1 VAQAEA
7 LERFPPDQ
15 LLRVRNNTLLQIAI
29 LFCTLSLSAFGGG
42 KVVLPTMHHD
52 AVQTRPDYSFNNHQW
67 MDDADFVNL
76 FSISMAAPG
85 PSMMV
90 VTLVGLKACLPYGAA
105 MAILGAL
112 VATLA
117 MFVPSSFLVY
127 FAGNWWDSWEESP
140 WRHSIMDAIMP
151 ISTGLILAATWII
164 AKTSIHSL
172 PTAIM
177 GVVALLLMLFTKIN
191 PVLMMGVAGAFSWV
205 FLR

>member
-1 VAQAEA
+1 MAQTEG
-7 LERFPPDQ
+7 LEEFPLDQ
-15 LLRVRNNTLLQIAI
+15 LLRVMNNTLLQIAI

-90 VTLVGLKACLPYGAA
+90 VTLVGLKACLPYGTAV
-105 MAILGAL
+105 AILGAL

-127 FAGNWWDSWEESP
+127 FAGKWWDSWEESP

-164 AKTSIHSL
+164 AKTSIHSM
-172 PTAIM
+172 PTAII

-191 PVLMMGVAGAFSWV
+191 PVLMMGVAGAISWV

>member
-1 VAQAEA
+1 MAQAEG
-7 LERFPPDQ
+7 LEEFPLDQ
-15 LLRVRNNTLLQIAI
+15 LLRVMNNTLLQIAI

-90 VTLVGLKACLPYGAA
+90 VTLVGLKACLPYGTAV
-105 MAILGAL
+105 AILGAL

-127 FAGNWWDSWEESP
+127 FAGKWWDSWEESP

-164 AKTSIHSL
+164 AKTSIHSV

-191 PVLMMGVAGAFSWV
+191 PVLMMGVAGAISWV

>member
-1 VAQAEA
+1 V
-7 LERFPPDQ
+7 
-15 LLRVRNNTLLQIAI
+15 NKTLLQLAG
-29 LFCTLSLSAFGGG
+29 LFSSLSLSAFGGG
-42 KVVLPTMHHD
+42 KVVLPSMHQASVGEYH
-52 AVQTRPDYSFNNHQW
+52 W
-67 MDDADFVNL
+67 MTNQEFVDL

-90 VTLVGLKACLPYGAA
+90 VTLVGLKACLPYGTAI
-105 MAILGAL
+105 AILGAL

-117 MFVPSSFLVY
+117 MFVPSSILVY
-127 FAGNWWDSWEESP
+127 FAGNWWDHWKESP
-140 WRHSIMDAIMP
+140 WRHSVMNAILP

-177 GVVALLLMLFTKIN
+177 GVVALTLMLFTKIN
-191 PVLMMGVAGAFSWV
+191 PVLMMGVAGLISWV

>member
-1 VAQAEA
+1 M
-7 LERFPPDQ
+7 
-15 LLRVRNNTLLQIAI
+15 NKTLLQLAG
-29 LFCTLSLSAFGGG
+29 LFSSLSLSAFGGG
-42 KVVLPTMHHD
+42 KVVLPSMHQASVGEYH
-52 AVQTRPDYSFNNHQW
+52 W
-67 MDDADFVNL
+67 MTNQEFVDL

-90 VTLVGLKACLPYGAA
+90 VTLVGLKACLPYGTAI
-105 MAILGAL
+105 AILGAL

-117 MFVPSSFLVY
+117 MFVPSSIMVY
-127 FAGNWWDSWEESP
+127 FAGNWWDHWKESP
-140 WRHSIMDAIMP
+140 WRHSVMNAILP

-177 GVVALLLMLFTKIN
+177 GVVALTLMLFTKIN
-191 PVLMMGVAGAFSWV
+191 PVLMMGVAGLISWV

>member
-1 VAQAEA
+1 MN
-7 LERFPPDQ
+7 RI
-15 LLRVRNNTLLQIAI
+15 LLQLAG
-29 LFCTLSLSAFGGG
+29 LFSALSLSAFGGG
-42 KVVLPTMHHD
+42 KVVLPSMHQASVGEYH
-52 AVQTRPDYSFNNHQW
+52 W
-67 MDDADFVNL
+67 MTSQQFVDL

-90 VTLVGLKACLPYGAA
+90 VTLVGLKACMPYGTAA
-105 MAILGAL
+105 AILGAL

-117 MFVPSSFLVY
+117 MFLPSSVLVY
-127 FAGNWWDSWEESP
+127 FAGNWWDHWKESP
-140 WRHSIMDAIMP
+140 WRHAVMDAIMP

-191 PVLMMGVAGAFSWV
+191 PVLMMGVAGAISWV

>member
-15 LLRVRNNTLLQIAI
+15 LLRVMNNTLLQIAI

-127 FAGNWWDSWEESP
+127 FAGKWWDSWEESP

>member
-1 VAQAEA
+1 MAQAQA
-7 LERFPPDQ
+7 LRDTSFIR
-15 LLRVRNNTLLQIAI
+15 LFRVMNNTLLQVAV

-52 AVQTRPDYSFNNHQW
+52 SVEVRSDYPFNDHQW
-67 MDDADFVNL
+67 MDDEDFVNL

-105 MAILGAL
+105 VAILGAL

-117 MFVPSSFLVY
+117 MFIPSSFLVY
-127 FAGNWWDSWEESP
+127 FAGNWWDHWKESP
-140 WRHSIMDAIMP
+140 WRHAVMDAIMP
-151 ISTGLILAATWII
+151 ISAGLILAATWII
-164 AKTSIHSL
+164 AKTSIHS
-172 PTAIM
+172 TATAVM
-177 GVVALLLMLFTKIN
+177 GVIALILMLFTKIN
-191 PVLMMGVAGAFSWV
+191 PVLMMGAAGAISWA

>member
-1 VAQAEA
+1 MAQAEA

-15 LLRVRNNTLLQIAI
+15 LLRVMNNTLLQIAI

-127 FAGNWWDSWEESP
+127 FAGKWWDSWEESP